1 MAEIFGVEIPDLEPE
16 LGIPVEVLC
25 IIKCLRSED
34 DSGGGDCAY
43 RLVTR
48 SSGIPTWEA
57 HGMAAW
63 VQKIAFDPDLY
74 GDEEE
79 EIDDRPD

>member
-1 MAEIFGVEIPDLEPE
+1 MAEVFGVEVPDLEPE
-16 LGIPVEVLC
+16 LGTPVEVLV
-25 IIKCLRSED
+25 IIKCLRNED
-34 DSGGGDCAY
+34 DISGGDCAY

-63 VQKIAFDPDLY
+63 VQHIAFEIDEYEDE
-74 GDEEE
+74 DEEE
-79 EIDDRPD
+79 CGS